1 MGTMIETPR
10 ACFIAN
16 ELAQYCDFF
25 SFGTNDLTQLTFGF
39 SRDDAGKFIN
49 VYTENN
55 ILQLD
60 PFQTLDREGVGR
72 LIQLAVEQAK
82 NTNPEIKIGVCGEL
96 GGDAKSIRKF
106 NQWEIDYVS
115 CSPFRVPGAI
125 LATAQSQAEESER

>member
-1 MGTMIETPR
+1 MR
-10 ACFIAN
+10 
-16 ELAQYCDFF
+16 
-25 SFGTNDLTQLTFGF
+25 
-39 SRDDAGKFIN
+39 
-49 VYTENN
+49 
-55 ILQLD
+55 
-60 PFQTLDREGVGR
+60 R

-125 LATAQSQAEESER
+125 